1 MTEGLVQPLKA
12 NRLSLSTQA
21 QHYLRNLIEN
31 GSYRPGE
38 QLPSQAELAL
48 QLGISRPTLREALLN
63 LEQEGIIVRRHGVGT
78 FVAPGYGQRLES
90 GLERLESILESAARQ
105 GQELRFVALDL
116 QEMTADEEMAG
127 RLQVPPGTPLTSVAR
142 AIVAENIPVAFMLD
156 VLPASVL
163 SAADVDASF
172 NGSVLD
178 LLRHRQES
186 GTPQRPGRHVS
197 QAVAEIVA
205 LNADG
210 FLADVLAVAP
220 GAAIVLIEEMLF
232 DDQGAPMGF
241 SRNYFIPEFF
251 RFHVVRRW

>member
-1 MTEGLVQPLKA
+1 MTDGLVQPLKA

-21 QHYLRNLIEN
+21 QQYLRSLIEN
-31 GSYRPGE
+31 GTYRPGE
-38 QLPSQAELAL
+38 QLPSQAELAV

-78 FVAPGYGQRLES
+78 FVAPGYGERLES

-105 GQELRFVALDL
+105 GQALHFDALDV
-116 QEMTADEEMAG
+116 QQVPADEGLAE
-127 RLQVPPGTPLTSVAR
+127 RLQVPPGTPLTSVGR
-142 AIVAENIPVAFMLD
+142 AILAENIPVAFMQDILAAA
-156 VLPASVL
+156 VLAPT
-163 SAADVDASF
+163 DIGTSF

-178 LLRHRQES
+178 LLRQL
-186 GTPQRPGRHVS
+186 PGRHVA

-205 LNADG
+205 LNADA
-210 FLADVLAVAP
+210 FLASTLEVAP

-232 DDQGAPMGF
+232 DDQGIPMGF